1 MGWSRRQNPS
11 PNDPDAGDAND
22 PLADNMRGLRPRRS
36 VGATQPIGSDPG
48 GSIHDQNTVVD
59 SGNFSSRTRARR
71 ERQLSSPFSTQRLGS
86 WAADPENSQKLMMI
100 GGAVV
105 VFLLLIAF
113 ISIASRFYSTGDT
126 TDGTATD
133 ASPSA
138 SAEIGGIEI
147 GPAASADTG
156 GVPQPATNVPG
167 TDPGAQP
174 AAPSGGAFTVSGT
187 ATEGLFLRQDHS
199 TTATIIGTL
208 PEGTRIDSLG
218 ETFNDGA
225 RDWLRVNTPLGE
237 GWVAQQFL
245 TPAQ

>member
-1 MGWSRRQNPS
+1 MGWSRKQNPS

-22 PLADNMRGLRPRRS
+22 PLADNMRLRPRRS
-36 VGATQPIGSDPG
+36 AGATQPMGSDPG

-59 SGNFSSRTRARR
+59 SGNFSSRSRMRR

-86 WAADPENSQKLMMI
+86 WAADPENSQKLLMI

-105 VFLLLIAF
+105 AFLLLIAF
-113 ISIASRFYSTGDT
+113 ISIASRFYNTGAP
-126 TDGTATD
+126 TDDTATD

-138 SAEIGGIEI
+138 SAEIGGIEV
-147 GPAASADTG
+147 GPPASADTG
-156 GVPQPATNVPG
+156 SVPQPATNIPG
-167 TDPGAQP
+167 TDPGQQP
-174 AAPSGGAFTVSGT
+174 VAPSGGAFTVTGT
-187 ATEGLFLRQDHS
+187 GTEGLFLRQDHN
-199 TTATIIGTL
+199 TGANIIGTL

-218 ETFNDGA
+218 ETFNDGT